1 VAAQLDRLGAWALR
15 EKCETDGVHVTDSG
29 ALLIQRL
36 AGTEFG
42 TYECN
47 TPSRRDG
54 RAAGRAGLAVYQYL
68 VTLARQAG
76 EPPPA

>member
-36 AGTEFG
+36 AGAEFG

-54 RAAGRAGLAVYQYL
+54 SAAGRAALAVYQYL